1 VEDGLRTRLATHAWV
16 AGSPDVG
23 GAVPKPVVDAGVPAL
38 VFSAMV
44 VVGMELTI
52 DDFRRVARQPAT
64 VVAATA
70 GQVPG
75 AVHTDLAPV
84 HSDLALVSFLTLF
97 GTTPRCSC

>member
-1 VEDGLRTRLATHAWV
+1 
-16 AGSPDVG
+16 
-23 GAVPKPVVDAGVPAL
+23 VDAGVPAL

-52 DDFRRVARQPAT
+52 DDFRRVARQPAI

-84 HSDLALVSFLTLF
+84 HSDFALVSFLTLF